1 MNVLSSSRL
10 LGWDLHPPAVEH
22 VDNDASQLSFSQA
35 QSVFLFGKD
44 TAISGPLFWAVRWKS
59 YTEVSRT
66 AGLKKA
72 LSLRVMTVCPWSFM
86 CEGPWKY
93 LEG

>member
-22 VDNDASQLSFSQA
+22 VDNGASQLSLSQA

-44 TAISGPLFWAVRWKS
+44 TAISGPLFWTVR
-59 YTEVSRT
+59 
-66 AGLKKA
+66 
-72 LSLRVMTVCPWSFM
+72 
-86 CEGPWKY
+86 
-93 LEG
+93 